1 MENAIGAVESN
12 SIAKGI
18 EAADAMLK
26 AADVR
31 VLASMPTCPG
41 KYIVVV
47 GGEVAAVTSSV
58 KAGAQ
63 VLSTSL
69 IDSFI
74 IPNVH
79 AQVFPAIMGTTVVPK
94 IDALGVIET
103 FSLASCINAS
113 DAAVKAANVTLIEVR
128 LGRGLGG
135 KSFVTLTGEVASVK
149 AAVDA
154 GISTIKSEGLIL
166 NWVVIPAPH
175 KDLVPLLM

>member
-31 VLASMPTCPG
+31 LLASMPTCPG
-41 KYIVVV
+41 KYVVVV

-58 KAGAQ
+58 NAGIK

-69 IDSFI
+69 VDSFI

-79 AQVFPAIMGTTVVPK
+79 RDVFPAISATSEVPK

-103 FSLASCINAS
+103 FSLASCILAS
-113 DAAVKAANVTLIEVR
+113 DAAVKAANVKLIEIR

-135 KSFVTLTGEVASVK
+135 KSFVTMTGEVAAVK

-154 GISTIKSEGLIL
+154 GIMTVKSEGLVL
-166 NWVVIPAPH
+166 NWVVIPSPH
-175 KDLVPLLM
+175 KDMIPSLL